1 MNIGAHVRGGGKLV
15 PSLELGVEMGATSIQ
30 IFTQSPRMWK
40 PSQYA
45 PELLASYRGAAA
57 HHPTITDTFC
67 HATYLINLATA
78 DRDLYDKSV
87 ACLIHNLSV
96 ARGIGSS
103 GLVLH
108 VGSHQGAGFDNVVRQ
123 IADAFERAF
132 VEADPSPEGVAECPI
147 LIENAAG
154 ADGPVG
160 RTLEEIHMMIDACNN
175 DDRLGLCID
184 TQHLWASGFD
194 YSSQAGAGR
203 LVQEIEMSVGISR
216 LRCFHLNDSKI
227 ELGGNRDRHA
237 NIGEGTI
244 GTRGLATLIGQ
255 PLIRNLPLILEVPG
269 SGDGPRA
276 EDVIV
281 ARQVL
286 IAGIALYDG
295 DKDWAALLPPV
306 TAPAPAPSPVAK
318 SVATKAAPSSQETA
332 PAAATAAKK
341 TVKKVTKKT
350 VKTAA
355 KKVVAKKS
363 ETVSTTGAATSAKE
377 TSKKAGKKAAKAAKA
392 AEKTAKAAKA
402 TAKKTVK
409 KAPKKVIAKKSVK
422 KAPKKVAAKKTVK
435 KAPKKVAAK
444 KTVKKAPKKV
454 AAKKT
459 VKKAPKKV
467 AAKKTVK
474 KAPKKVIS
482 KKSVKKAPK
491 KVAAKKGSRTSKSS
505 AKRTT
510 TKKSVRKTAK
520 KSRKK

>member
-45 PELLASYRGAAA
+45 PDVLAAYREAAA
-57 HHPTITDTFC
+57 NTPSITDTFC
-67 HATYLINLATA
+67 HATYLINLATG

-108 VGSHQGAGFDNVVRQ
+108 VGSHQGAGFDTVVRQ

-154 ADGPVG
+154 IDGPVG

-194 YSSQAGAGR
+194 YSSRAGADR
-203 LVQEIEMSVGISR
+203 LIKEIEMSVGIGR

-255 PLIRNLPLILEVPG
+255 PLLRNLPLILEVPG
-269 SGDGPRA
+269 NGDGPRA
-276 EDVIV
+276 EDVTV

-295 DKDWAALLPPV
+295 DQAWADLLPDV
-306 TAPAPAPSPVAK
+306 TVMTPMVPVAK
-318 SVATKAAPSSQETA
+318 GVVKKAAAPAKKTA
-332 PAAATAAKK
+332 PTAAKSAKKTLKKAATA
-341 TVKKVTKKT
+341 TKK
-350 VKTAA
+350 AG
-355 KKVVAKKS
+355 KKVVAKK
-363 ETVSTTGAATSAKE
+363 TAPTAAKK
-377 TSKKAGKKAAKAAKA
+377 TSKKTAKKSAKKAAKAAKKTARSA
-392 AEKTAKAAKA
+392 AKKTAKATSKKVAKKA
-402 TAKKTVK
+402 PTKVTAKKKPSATLTKSAK
-409 KAPKKVIAKKSVK
+409 KRAEKSVNKKSPKKSAKKS
-422 KAPKKVAAKKTVK
+422 
-435 KAPKKVAAK
+435 
-444 KTVKKAPKKV
+444 
-454 AAKKT
+454 
-459 VKKAPKKV
+459 
-467 AAKKTVK
+467 
-474 KAPKKVIS
+474 S
-482 KKSVKKAPK
+482 KKS
-491 KVAAKKGSRTSKSS
+491 
-505 AKRTT
+505 
-510 TKKSVRKTAK
+510 AK

>member
-45 PELLASYRGAAA
+45 PEVLASYREATANT
-57 HHPTITDTFC
+57 PSITDTFC

-132 VEADPSPEGVAECPI
+132 VEADPTPEGVAECPI

-160 RTLEEIHMMIDACNN
+160 RTLEEIHMMIDATNN

-194 YSSQAGAGR
+194 YSSEAGANR

-255 PLIRNLPLILEVPG
+255 PLIRNLPLLLEVPG

-276 EDVIV
+276 EDVTV

-295 DKDWAALLPPV
+295 DKDWADLLPV
-306 TAPAPAPSPVAK
+306 VATPAPVVSAAKTTSAPK
-318 SVATKAAPSSQETA
+318 KAAA
-332 PAAATAAKK
+332 PAKK
-341 TVKKVTKKT
+341 TVKK
-350 VKTAA
+350 
-355 KKVVAKKS
+355 
-363 ETVSTTGAATSAKE
+363 
-377 TSKKAGKKAAKAAKA
+377 AAKAVKKSAK
-392 AEKTAKAAKA
+392 KAPQKKA

-409 KAPKKVIAKKSVK
+409 VAKKAAPAGVKKVSKKAAKKSAKVAAKVAK
-422 KAPKKVAAKKTVK
+422 KSAKVAAKSAKKTAKAAAKKTVK
-435 KAPKKVAAK
+435 KAPKKVTAK
-444 KTVKKAPKKV
+444 KTVRKAAKKVTAKKAPKKAAKKV
-454 AAKKT
+454 AVKKT
-459 VKKAPKKV
+459 VK
-467 AAKKTVK
+467 
-474 KAPKKVIS
+474 
-482 KKSVKKAPK
+482 SVKK
-491 KVAAKKGSRTSKSS
+491 GSKASKSS
-505 AKRTT
+505 AKA
-510 TKKSVRKTAK
+510 TKKKSAK
-520 KSRKK
+520 KSSKK